1 MIATQM
7 TLKFNSQLG
16 GKNNKIYETQN
27 QDLPFSNFMI
37 IVMWEKL
44 TESVQNVLP
53 IHYTL

>member
-1 MIATQM
+1 MWRNFRVIATQM

-44 TESVQNVLP
+44 TESV
-53 IHYTL
+53 